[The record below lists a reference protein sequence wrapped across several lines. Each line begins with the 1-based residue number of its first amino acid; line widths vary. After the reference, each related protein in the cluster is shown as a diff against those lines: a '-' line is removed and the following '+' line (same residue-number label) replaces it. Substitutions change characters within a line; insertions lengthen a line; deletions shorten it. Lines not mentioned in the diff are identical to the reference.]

1 MSSPIPELLEV
12 QDEIQQIRHLIHSR
26 PELGYEEY
34 LTSDLVAERLTSW
47 GYEVTRGIA
56 KTGVVAV
63 LTRGSGTRKIGLR
76 ADMDALPI
84 HEDTHLPYRSQVDGK
99 MHACGHD
106 GHTAM
111 LLGAAYAL
119 AKRSLFDGTL
129 TLIFQPA
136 EEGLA
141 GARQMIREGILEQF
155 PCDALFALHNMPGYK
170 TGTFGFRPGAFMASA
185 DQVDVTIR
193 GKGGHGA
200 MPHLAADPIVVCAS
214 IIMALQTL
222 VSRTVSPQEMSVIT
236 VGAIHAG
243 RASNVIPD
251 SAHML
256 ISVRALNQ
264 QVRDQLEIDI
274 TRVIESQATSY
285 GATAEIKYSADYP
298 LLVNDPA
305 ATAFAAS
312 VARDWL
318 GDAEVLENI
327 TPFNGSEDF
336 AYFLQE
342 RPGCYLILGNGDG
355 EGGCMIHDP
364 RYDFNDE
371 ILMRGA
377 EYWVRLAECFLKKDA

>member
-1 MSSPIPELLEV
+1 MSCVIPELLEI
-12 QDEIQQIRHLIHSR
+12 QDEIKQIRHLIHSQ
-26 PELGYEEY
+26 PELGYEEF
-34 LTSDLVAERLTSW
+34 LTSELVADRLTSW
-47 GYEVTRGIA
+47 GYEVTREIA
-56 KTGVVAV
+56 FTGVVAV
-63 LTRGSGTRKIGLR
+63 LRRGEGSRKIGLR

-84 HEDTHLPYRSQVDGK
+84 HENTTVPYRSKTDGK

-119 AKRSLFDGTL
+119 AKRSHFDGTL

-141 GARQMIREGILEQF
+141 GARKMIQEGVLDRF
-155 PCDALFALHNMPGYK
+155 PCDALFAMHNMPGYK

-200 MPHLAADPIVVCAS
+200 MPHLAIDPIVVCAS

-236 VGAIHAG
+236 VGSINAG
-243 RASNVIPD
+243 KASNVIPD

-274 TRVIESQATSY
+274 TRVINAQAASY
-285 GATAEIKYSADYP
+285 GATADIKYSADYP

-305 ATAFAAS
+305 ATEFAAG
-312 VARDWL
+312 VARGWL
-318 GDAEVLENI
+318 GEDQVLENI
-327 TPFNGSEDF
+327 PAFNGSEDF

-342 RPGCYLILGNGDG
+342 RPGCYMILGNGDG

-377 EYWVRLAECFLKKDA
+377 EYWVRLVESFLNK

>member
-1 MSSPIPELLEV
+1 MSCVIPELLEI
-12 QDEIQQIRHLIHSR
+12 QDEIKQIRHLIHSQ
-26 PELGYEEY
+26 PELGYEEF
-34 LTSDLVAERLTSW
+34 LTSELVADRLTSW
-47 GYEVTRGIA
+47 GYEVTREIA
-56 KTGVVAV
+56 FTGVVAV
-63 LTRGSGTRKIGLR
+63 LRRGEGSRKIGLR

-84 HEDTHLPYRSQVDGK
+84 HENTTVPYRSKTDGK

-119 AKRSLFDGTL
+119 AKRSDFNGTL

-141 GARQMIREGILEQF
+141 GARKMIQEGVLDRF
-155 PCDALFALHNMPGYK
+155 PCDALFAMHNMPGYK

-200 MPHLAADPIVVCAS
+200 MPHLAIDPIVVCAS
-214 IIMALQTL
+214 IIMALQAL

-236 VGAIHAG
+236 VGSINAG

-264 QVRDQLEIDI
+264 KVRDQLEIDI
-274 TRVIESQATSY
+274 TRVINSQAASY
-285 GATAEIKYSADYP
+285 GATADIKYSADYP

-305 ATAFAAS
+305 ATEFATG
-312 VARDWL
+312 VARSWL
-318 GDAEVLENI
+318 GDDQVLENI
-327 TPFNGSEDF
+327 PAFNGSEDF

-342 RPGCYLILGNGDG
+342 RPGCYMILGNGDG

-371 ILMRGA
+371 ILIRGA
-377 EYWVRLAECFLKKDA
+377 EYWVRLAESFLNKK